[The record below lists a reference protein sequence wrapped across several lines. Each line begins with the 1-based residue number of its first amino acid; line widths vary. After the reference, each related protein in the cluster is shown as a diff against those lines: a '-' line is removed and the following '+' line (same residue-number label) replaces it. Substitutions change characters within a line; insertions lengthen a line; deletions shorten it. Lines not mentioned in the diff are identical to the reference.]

1 MANNAFSTNK
11 GNNQMM
17 ENSTDPQSLSQENVT
32 QLLGLLEKMNQK
44 NGGKMD
50 ATASN
55 ACAGKS
61 KFLSSHAYLSKIN
74 SDSWILYSGA
84 SEHDV

>member
-1 MANNAFSTNK
+1 
-11 GNNQMM
+11 
-17 ENSTDPQSLSQENVT
+17 
-32 QLLGLLEKMNQK
+32 MNQK